1 MFRQFNQ
8 ELEFCNDLLNYI
20 GDLVI
25 ALTQNLDY
33 LSAEEYFKA
42 GTFNLVLQSLMKEG
56 DL

>member
-1 MFRQFNQ
+1 VFRQFDQ
-8 ELEFCNDLLNYI
+8 GVEVCNDLLNSI

>member
-1 MFRQFNQ
+1 VFRQFDQ
-8 ELEFCNDLLNYI
+8 GVEVCNDLLNSI

-42 GTFNLVLQSLMKEG
+42 GTFNLVLQSLM
-56 DL
+56 